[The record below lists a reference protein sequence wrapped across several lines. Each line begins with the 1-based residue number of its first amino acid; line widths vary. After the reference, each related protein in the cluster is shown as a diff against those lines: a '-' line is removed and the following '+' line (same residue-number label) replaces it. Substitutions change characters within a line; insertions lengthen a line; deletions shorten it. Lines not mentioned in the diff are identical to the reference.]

1 MLKTLGVV
9 KGTLL
14 TDKQR
19 HHLKRRLDGKSVL
32 EWVVRQMTECM
43 QIDAVVV
50 LSDHGEDGSVVSKLC
65 PIDVP
70 LHRSH
75 ATDTLA
81 CLVDVLEHYPADALV
96 FIGADWPF
104 LDPTIVDR
112 LVKSAEGEPD
122 CDYAAHQFTNECFSA
137 GRPYGIF
144 PEWYRAE
151 TLRNINGKT
160 DDMIHRQL
168 PGTFFLDNQKDFTVE
183 LLPAP
188 VGYDRS
194 DVRITVSDEHDWENV
209 LEIHG
214 ALDLDV
220 CDSGKVCELIEHQP
234 HMREQMARANE
245 ESLAGAG

>member
-1 MLKTLGVV
+1 MFKTLGIV
-9 KGTLL
+9 KGALL
-14 TDKQR
+14 TEKQR
-19 HHLKRRLDGKSVL
+19 RQLARRLDGKSVL
-32 EWVVRQMTECM
+32 EWVVRLMTECM

-50 LSDHGEDGSVVSKLC
+50 LTDNAEDGDIAAKNC

-70 LHRSH
+70 LVRSD
-75 ATDTLA
+75 ASDTLG
-81 CLVDVLEHYPADALV
+81 CLVDVLNQFPSESVV

-104 LDPTIVDR
+104 LDPTIIDR
-112 LVKSAEGEPD
+112 LVNTAECEPN

-151 TLRNINGKT
+151 TLRKINDKT
-160 DDMIHRQL
+160 DDLIHRQL
-168 PGTFFLDNQKDFTVE
+168 PGTFFLDNQKHFTIE

-194 DVRITVSDEHDWENV
+194 DIRLTVSDENDWENV

-214 ALDLDV
+214 ALDMDA
-220 CDSGKVCELIEHQP
+220 CDAGKVFNLIQHQP

-245 ESLAGAG
+245 QALAETR